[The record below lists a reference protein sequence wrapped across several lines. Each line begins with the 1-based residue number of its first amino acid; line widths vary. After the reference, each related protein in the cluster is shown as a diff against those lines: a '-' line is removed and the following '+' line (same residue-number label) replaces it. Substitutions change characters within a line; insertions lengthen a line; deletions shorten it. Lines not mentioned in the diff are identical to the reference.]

1 MYIVS
6 QITPLEWRKAA
17 VCNHDDDAINDNEF
31 HLCKNSLNSL
41 DGHED
46 FMSAAEVDGGGNCSE
61 NYSTLEG
68 YLSNASEELS
78 KESVAWMSIEHRRN
92 FLEQQQPHHQ
102 HREFGS
108 AKRASDDNDVD
119 IDDDGLIGFE
129 KARRSSFASFGTDEL
144 DESQNIE
151 LISYENNFNLKN
163 SFWWAMGTLI
173 QAASD
178 VNPKVSPL
186 SIKNFQ
192 LECRWLRGVVRLPLY
207 RSQHFLSRSAPQPTP
222 LINF

>member
-46 FMSAAEVDGGGNCSE
+46 FMSSAEVDGGGNCSE

-68 YLSNASEELS
+68 YLKNASELS
-78 KESVAWMSIEHRRN
+78 GESIAWMNMEHRRN
-92 FLEQQQPHHQ
+92 FFEHRQQHHHQ
-102 HREFGS
+102 HHEAREFGS
-108 AKRASDDNDVD
+108 KRSFNNNEVD

-129 KARRSSFASFGTDEL
+129 EVRRSSFTTYDTDEL
-144 DESQNIE
+144 EAQNIE

-173 QAASD
+173 QTTSD
-178 VNPKVSPL
+178 LSPKVSEPRK
-186 SIKNFQ
+186 IFI
-192 LECRWLRGVVRLPLY
+192 GM
-207 RSQHFLSRSAPQPTP
+207 
-222 LINF
+222 